1 MRALLVI
8 VGVMLALVVI
18 VWLGLQV
25 RPRPFPRL
33 GLLPA
38 VGVADVALP
47 AGLPVPVARF
57 YERVHGER
65 VPVVTSAV
73 ISGRGRMRIAGIN
86 FPARFRFTHAAGE
99 GYRHYIE
106 LTVFGL
112 PVMRVNETYL
122 GGRARLELP
131 FGVAEN
137 EPKVDQAANLA
148 LWAESVWLPALFVT
162 DPRVRWEP
170 VDDVTALLVVPF
182 GSLEERFVVRFD
194 GASGL
199 PRFLESMRYKDQ
211 DSERQSLW
219 INELREWGS
228 VGGYTVPV
236 VAAVTWYEDG
246 RPWTVLGVEDI
257 AYDLDVDGYIRA
269 RGP

>member
-1 MRALLVI
+1 MRTLLVI
-8 VGVMLALVVI
+8 VGVFLALVLV

-25 RPRPFPRL
+25 RPRPFPPL
-33 GLLPA
+33 ELPVMA
-38 VGVADVALP
+38 GPVDVALP
-47 AGLPVPVARF
+47 AGLPAPVARF
-57 YERVHGER
+57 YERIYGDR
-65 VPVVTSAV
+65 LPVVTSAV

-86 FPARFRFTHAAGE
+86 FPARFRFTHVAGE

-112 PVMRVNETYL
+112 PVMRVNEAYL
-122 GGRARLELP
+122 DGHARLELP
-131 FGVAEN
+131 FGVTEN
-137 EPKVDQAANLA
+137 EPKVDRAANLA

-199 PRFLESMRYKDQ
+199 PRFLESMRFKDQ
-211 DSERQSLW
+211 DSERESLW

-228 VGGYTVPV
+228 VEGHTVPV

-246 RPWTVLGVEDI
+246 RPWTVLEVEDI
-257 AYDLDVDGYIRA
+257 AYDLEVDEYIRV

>member
-1 MRALLVI
+1 MRSLLVTVWI
-8 VGVMLALVVI
+8 ILAFVLI
-18 VWLGLQV
+18 GWLGLQV
-25 RPRPFPRL
+25 RPRPLPPPD
-33 GLLPA
+33 LLLAPGTA
-38 VGVADVALP
+38 EVALP
-47 AGLPVPVARF
+47 AGLPAPVARF
-57 YERVHGER
+57 FEGIHGKHL
-65 VPVVTSAV
+65 PGVTSAV
-73 ISGRGRMRIAGIN
+73 ISGRGRMRIAGIT
-86 FPARFRFTHAAGE
+86 FPARFRFTHVAGE

-112 PVMRVNETYL
+112 PVMRVNETYVD
-122 GGRARLELP
+122 GRARLELP
-131 FGVAEN
+131 FGVTEN
-137 EPKVDQAANLA
+137 EPKVDRAANLA

-199 PRFLESMRYKDQ
+199 PRFLESMRYKDA

-228 VGGYTVPV
+228 VGGHTVPV

-246 RPWTVLGVEDI
+246 QPWTVLEVEDV
-257 AYDLDVDGYIRA
+257 AYNLEVDRYIRV